1 MAYSLIST
9 KAGTFGS
16 TGGTTGTVDTSG
28 ADFLVVVVN
37 YHNSFV
43 GATPLSDSK
52 GNSWTLER
60 TETGGPDTVRIYW
73 CTPGSNVGTG
83 HTFSTTTGFSNI
95 FAYAFSGSRT
105 ATSPYD
111 QENGGNANAAAV
123 ATGSITPSA
132 NNCLVIT
139 GYGGFNPGTTPS
151 MTSGGTNFTIP
162 TGFAIPTSTSE
173 SGASSYSIQTTATA
187 ENVTWTSTGGAWSA
201 AVIVSFFEPA
211 SGGGAVYRRLGLLGV
226 GQ

>member
-9 KAGTFGS
+9 KAGTFGGS
-16 TGGTTGTVDTSG
+16 GGTTGTVDTSG
-28 ADFLVVVVN
+28 ADLLVVGVN
-37 YHNSFV
+37 YHGSFT

-52 GNSWTLER
+52 GNTWTLMDS
-60 TETGGPDTVRIYW
+60 ETGNAAGCRLYW

-83 HTFSTTTGFSNI
+83 HTFSTTTGYSNI

-105 ATSPYD
+105 ATSPAD
-111 QENGGNANAAAV
+111 QNSSGTANASAV
-123 ATGSITPSA
+123 ASGSITPTA
-132 NNCLVIT
+132 NNCLVISV
-139 GYGGFNPGTTPS
+139 YGGFNPGTTPS
-151 MTSGGTNFTIP
+151 ITTGGTGFTIP

-173 SGASSYSIQTTATA
+173 AGGAAYKIQTTAAA
-187 ENVTWTSTGGAWSA
+187 ENTTWTAPSGAWSSC
-201 AVIVSFFEPA
+201 IIGSFFEPA